1 MHMGLGEFG
10 VIESQMESAS
20 EELLIYIKLMR
31 RQVFYGRALT
41 LLNDILAQGQGTCW
55 STHLGVSVT
64 ALLCAGSGKILS
76 IRCFLLDVFSPLS
89 VSMCWAYRD

>member
-1 MHMGLGEFG
+1 MGLGEFG

-41 LLNDILAQGQGTCW
+41 LLRIFWLKDRVLAG
-55 STHLGVSVT
+55 
-64 ALLCAGSGKILS
+64 ALI
-76 IRCFLLDVFSPLS
+76 
-89 VSMCWAYRD
+89 